1 MNVDDFSPQGGT
13 TVQDASARSATGP
26 NGDRDEDVRSGVATA
41 LPYRVSAGT
50 RPSEAGEFTSEVAGE
65 LPAGGESGAEAQEG
79 QEVSSES
86 QATSEFF
93 EATAAELGAEAGE
106 ESAVSDLKDIE
117 GFVEATSTGT
127 ESEAAETSLT
137 EVGEE
142 LSGQAEFLP
151 ILASLIPTLV
161 STAGPVIAKGITS
174 ALSPKARATIKR
186 LPPPPR
192 PGAPRPPAGNV
203 GAILA
208 QIAQLLRTLPK
219 GASGE
224 SAEGMEAT
232 TEAVVSEA
240 AAVLEVIIG
249 NDDRVRIPNTTA
261 VPWRRICA
269 LRISF
274 RTGAVYRGTG
284 FFIGP
289 RTLATA
295 GHCVYLHG
303 QGGWATKIEVIP
315 GANGSTRPYGSAVS
329 SQLRSVGG
337 WVNGKKP
344 EYDYGCIVLPPGAF
358 GGRNVGQF
366 SVGVLSPKDLLA
378 KPAVLA
384 GYPGDKP
391 FAELWGMTRKIK
403 TVSPKTLTYDIDTM
417 GGQSGA
423 PVYIK
428 RNGIRT
434 VVGIHNYGAITGNS
448 ATRVTSE
455 VYQRLAAW
463 SKL

>member
-1 MNVDDFSPQGGT
+1 MNGDEFSPQGGT
-13 TVQDASARSATGP
+13 TVQGLPPRGAMGP
-26 NGDRDEDVRSGVATA
+26 NGGGDEDIRSGVATA
-41 LPYRVSAGT
+41 LPYRISTGT
-50 RPSEAGEFTSEVAGE
+50 GPSEVGEFTSEVAGD
-65 LPAGGESGAEAQEG
+65 PPTGGEVGAEAQED

-86 QATSEFF
+86 QAAGEFV
-93 EATAAELGAEAGE
+93 EATAAELGAESGE

-117 GFVEATSTGT
+117 GFVETTSTGT
-127 ESEAAETSLT
+127 ESEVTETGLR

-142 LSGQAEFLP
+142 LAGQAEILP

-161 STAGPVIAKGITS
+161 STAGPAIARGITS
-174 ALSPKARATIKR
+174 VLSPRARATIKR

-203 GAILA
+203 GAVLA
-208 QIAQLLRTLPK
+208 QIAQLLRTLPQR
-219 GASGE
+219 ASGE
-224 SAEGMEAT
+224 SMEAT
-232 TEAVVSEA
+232 DQAVVSEA
-240 AAVLEVIIG
+240 AAVLEVILG
-249 NDDRVRIPNTTA
+249 KDDRVRIQNTTD

-269 LRISF
+269 LRITF
-274 RTGAVYRGTG
+274 RTGAIYRGTG

-303 QGGWATKIEVIP
+303 QGGWATKIEVSP
-315 GANGSTRPYGSAVS
+315 GANGSARPYGSVET
-329 SQLRSVGG
+329 SQFRSVGG
-337 WVNGKKP
+337 WVNGKRP
-344 EYDYGCIVLPPGAF
+344 EYDYGCIVLPTGAF
-358 GGRNVGQF
+358 GGRNLGQF
-366 SVGVLSPKDLLA
+366 SVGVLSPQALLA

-391 FAELWGMTRKIK
+391 FAEMWGMARKIK
-403 TVSPKTLTYDIDTM
+403 TVSPTTLTYDIDTM

-428 RNGIRT
+428 RNGVRT
-434 VVGIHNYGAITGNS
+434 VVGIHNYGALTGNS

-455 VYQRLAAW
+455 VYRRLAAW